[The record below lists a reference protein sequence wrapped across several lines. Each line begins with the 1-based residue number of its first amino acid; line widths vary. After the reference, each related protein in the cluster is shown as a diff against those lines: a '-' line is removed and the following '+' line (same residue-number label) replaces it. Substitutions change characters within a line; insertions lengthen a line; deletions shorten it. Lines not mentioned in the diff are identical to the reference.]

1 MVVKTRTS
9 LPIDLYCDA
18 KDYETLLP
26 DIYNGE
32 NSVLGLTQQRVRNLV
47 SQMKE
52 WALFVCLSGR
62 LIDLIEYKSP

>member
-9 LPIDLYCDA
+9 LPIDLYRDS
-18 KDYETLLP
+18 KDYETLIP

-32 NSVLGLTQQRVRNLV
+32 NSVLELTQQRVRNLV

-52 WALFVCLSGR
+52 
-62 LIDLIEYKSP
+62 